1 MISLARARGE
11 PPSISYQVSFEME
24 SLISQGGFQWE
35 VAQEFVDQGVRG
47 SIFFTIHVLLADGDK
62 NLVVVT
68 RK

>member
-1 MISLARARGE
+1 
-11 PPSISYQVSFEME
+11 ME

-47 SIFFTIHVLLADGDK
+47 SIFFTAHVLLAEGDK